1 MASREDEKKRARQ
14 EREARAQE
22 EATAD
27 RRKRRLTMLS
37 IALAGAVVVVVAAI
51 LISSSGGSGSK
62 GGGAQAGPVVGAAE
76 VNARWSGIPQTGF
89 AAGDPKAPVTLV
101 EFADLQ
107 CPFCKASAVNTLPTL
122 VQSEVKPGKLRM
134 EFRNF
139 AILGPDSEK
148 AARAVAEAA
157 NQNKAWQFIELW
169 YLNQG
174 EENTG
179 YVTDAFIQRI
189 ASAVTGLDAAKV
201 VAASNDASNTSSID
215 AARADAQKYGVD
227 STPSYLVGRTGGQL
241 QQLQLDNPSDPA
253 QFTQVIDKLA
263 QQGG

>member
-1 MASREDEKKRARQ
+1 
-14 EREARAQE
+14 
-22 EATAD
+22 
-27 RRKRRLTMLS
+27 
-37 IALAGAVVVVVAAI
+37 
-51 LISSSGGSGSK
+51 
-62 GGGAQAGPVVGAAE
+62 VGAAE
-76 VNARWSGIPQTGF
+76 VNDRWAGIPQSGF
-89 AAGDPKAPVTLV
+89 VAGDPKAPVTLV

-107 CPFCKASAVNTLPTL
+107 CPFCKASAVNTLPQL
-122 VQSEVKPGKLRM
+122 VQSEIRPGKLRM

-157 NQNKAWQFIELW
+157 NQNKAWQFIEIW

-174 EENTG
+174 QENTG
-179 YVTDAFIQRI
+179 YVTDAFISRI
-189 ASAVTGLDAAKV
+189 AGAVPGLDAAKV
-201 VAASNDASNTSSID
+201 VAASNNQGNMSSID
-215 AARADAQKYGVD
+215 TARADAQKFGIE

-241 QQLQLDNPSDPA
+241 QQLQLNDPSDPT